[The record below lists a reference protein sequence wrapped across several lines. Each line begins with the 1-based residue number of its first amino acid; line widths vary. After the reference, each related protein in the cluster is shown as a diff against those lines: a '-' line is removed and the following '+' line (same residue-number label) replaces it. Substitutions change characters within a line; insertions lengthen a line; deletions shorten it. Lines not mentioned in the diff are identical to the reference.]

1 MSAAESELHFRS
13 VELLTR
19 DRSCLLVVDVQEK
32 LLPVIQDGASVRD
45 SIRFLLD
52 VSRALHV
59 PAVLSEQYPQGL
71 GRTVDPLHGHPGFT
85 AGFEKIRF
93 SAAEGLQSLLRHGPA
108 ENLRGRDQIVVCG
121 IEAHVCVQ
129 QTALDLLAAG
139 YRVFVVADAAG
150 SRRAID
156 RQTALQRMRD
166 SGCVLTTCEAVAFE
180 WCEQAGTDAFRTV
193 SRLVRQRDADTR

>member
-1 MSAAESELHFRS
+1 MSAAESEPHFRS
-13 VELLTR
+13 AELLSS

-52 VSRALHV
+52 VSHMLHV

-71 GRTVDPLHGHPGFT
+71 GRTVDSLRGHPGFT

-93 SAAEGLQSLLRHGPA
+93 SAAEGLQDLLRNGQA

-121 IEAHVCVQ
+121 IEAHVCLQ
-129 QTALDLLAAG
+129 QTALDLLRPGIASSWSPMPQVLAGRSTVRPLSRGCGTPAA
-139 YRVFVVADAAG
+139 F
-150 SRRAID
+150 
-156 RQTALQRMRD
+156 
-166 SGCVLTTCEAVAFE
+166 
-180 WCEQAGTDAFRTV
+180 
-193 SRLVRQRDADTR
+193 